1 VYREDPIGKREN
13 STETVSCPAGRQ
25 RRRNVPAQALC
36 QCVRASPGRNFGG
49 YNLNALIHRR
59 RQQIA
64 LAGIARAALCCLVL
78 LFHVLDIRLAG
89 AANRDDSLS
98 FEFIPPEPSS
108 RFDGAASR
116 SWTIFLD
123 GRIDEGAA
131 ERLRDELA
139 RREIESARVFLNSPG
154 GLLAEGMELG
164 RLIRPRGFSTYIGR
178 QGGNGT
184 EALAGSCSSACVF
197 AFIGGVYRFAL
208 PQSRIGVHRF
218 SSVSPADADPDM
230 AQVVSAAIIK
240 YIKEMDVDVD
250 LFDRMSRRGKE
261 QILILSEKD
270 LQQLRV
276 VNAGRQPADWS
287 IEASDGTLY
296 LNGAQQTSS
305 GMGAISFSCKDGQ
318 VLFRP
323 IVDVNDDAAAAVDF
337 VVRHSIRFGSSLDPL
352 AEAVEPMRVQD
363 GHASALFVLGQDQ
376 ISRLQGSAS
385 VGYAAQLRDLTNFAN
400 FSVDT
405 GGNVEKIRKFLK
417 NCER

>member
-1 VYREDPIGKREN
+1 LASAKTPWKLYLARSVGG
-13 STETVSCPAGRQ
+13 AAAMFG
-25 RRRNVPAQALC
+25 RRRLAN
-36 QCVRASPGRNFGG
+36 ASGLAPGRNCDR

-64 LAGIARAALCCLVL
+64 IAGIARAALCCLVL
-78 LFHVLDIRLAG
+78 LFHFLDIRLAG
-89 AANRDDSLS
+89 AANSGDPLA
-98 FEFIPPEPSS
+98 FEFIPPGPSS
-108 RFDGAASR
+108 RFDGAAGQ
-116 SWTIFLD
+116 SWTIFLE

-154 GLLAEGMELG
+154 GLLLEGMELG
-164 RLIRPRGFSTYIGR
+164 RLIRRRGFSTYIGR
-178 QGGNGT
+178 QRENGAD
-184 EALAGSCSSACVF
+184 ALAGSCSSACVF

-218 SSVSPADADPDM
+218 SSISPADADADM
-230 AQVVSAAIIK
+230 VQLVSAAIIK
-240 YIKEMDVDVD
+240 YIKEMGVDVD

-261 QILILSEKD
+261 QILILSERD
-270 LQQLRV
+270 LLQLRV
-276 VNAGRQPADWS
+276 VNAGRLPAEWS

-323 IVDVNDDAAAAVDF
+323 IVDVNDDTAAAVDS
-337 VVRHSIRFGSSLDPL
+337 VVRHSIKFGNWLDPL
-352 AEAVEPMRVQD
+352 AQAVEPMSVQD

-376 ISRLQGSAS
+376 TSRLRGSAS
-385 VGYAAQLRDLTNFAN
+385 LGYAAQLGDLTSFVN

-405 GGNVEKIRKFLK
+405 GGNVEKISEFLK
-417 NCER
+417 SCER